1 MLVAMVYREALVVR
15 AGVVGGARLAS
26 QERRAAALAGRQGVD
41 EIEGCIRAVQ
51 HAERL
56 LDQNVAPVLV
66 CERLAI
72 GLLGE
77 VPV

>member
-1 MLVAMVYREALVVR
+1 ME
-15 AGVVGGARLAS
+15 GG
-26 QERRAAALAGRQGVD
+26 
-41 EIEGCIRAVQ
+41 IRAVQ